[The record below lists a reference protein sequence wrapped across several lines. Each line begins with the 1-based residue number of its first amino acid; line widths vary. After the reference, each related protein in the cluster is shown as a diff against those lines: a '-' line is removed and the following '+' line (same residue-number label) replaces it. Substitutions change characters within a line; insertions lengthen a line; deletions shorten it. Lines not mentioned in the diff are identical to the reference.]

1 LRNDLA
7 LTRILR
13 GAGRGLAEKLI
24 AMTLVTSHF
33 RNLSNRRRLLPLI
46 LAVLGAS
53 PVLSERTATQGQGNA
68 RSPSPVV
75 RGQGSQ
81 SRPAATPQ
89 ASVNPQLER
98 LAKVADKVLDQIQ
111 IEENDLYLRI
121 NYFEKP
127 ERLDPSSFASK
138 DEIAQWQGVLQQLKE
153 KNDKVAGLYANVSK
167 DLDAA
172 FKGAGAS
179 EELAARFKQVILD
192 GFPWDQIQRKKEL
205 ISDFIDAH
213 GKLLTFY
220 EKNWGS
226 WVKGSDPAK
235 PEFTSASAASI
246 YKRLRDKIVSTSD
259 QIQKEYKAMSE

>member
-1 LRNDLA
+1 
-7 LTRILR
+7 
-13 GAGRGLAEKLI
+13 
-24 AMTLVTSHF
+24 MTLLTSHF
-33 RNLSNRRRLLPLI
+33 RDPSTRRRLLPLVI
-46 LAVLGAS
+46 TVFAAS
-53 PVLSERTATQGQGNA
+53 PLLSEQTTTDGQAGNA
-68 RSPSPVV
+68 ASPGKAV
-75 RGQGSQ
+75 RAQGAQ
-81 SRPAATPQ
+81 PGPTAAPR
-89 ASVNPQLER
+89 ASVDPQLER

-111 IEENDLYLRI
+111 TEENDLYLRL

-153 KNDKVAGLYANVSK
+153 KNDKVAELYANVSK
-167 DLDAA
+167 DLDTAL
-172 FKGAGAS
+172 KSAS
-179 EELAARFKQVILD
+179 ASQEVAARFKQFILD

-205 ISDFIDAH
+205 ISEFIEAH

-226 WVKGSDPAK
+226 WIKGSDPAK

>member
-1 LRNDLA
+1 
-7 LTRILR
+7 
-13 GAGRGLAEKLI
+13 
-24 AMTLVTSHF
+24 MTLLPSHF
-33 RNLSNRRRLLPLI
+33 RDPSIGRRLLPLVI
-46 LAVLGAS
+46 TVFAASSPLLSEQTTTDGQAGKAAS
-53 PVLSERTATQGQGNA
+53 PGRAVRAQGAQPGPTAA
-68 RSPSPVV
+68 PR
-75 RGQGSQ
+75 
-81 SRPAATPQ
+81 
-89 ASVNPQLER
+89 ASVDPQLER

-111 IEENDLYLRI
+111 TEENALYSRL

-153 KNDKVAGLYANVSK
+153 QNDKVAELYANVSK

-172 FKGAGAS
+172 LKSAS
-179 EELAARFKQVILD
+179 ASQEVAARFKQLILD
-192 GFPWDQIQRKKEL
+192 GFPWDQIQKKKEL
-205 ISDFIDAH
+205 ISDFIEAH

-226 WVKGSDPAK
+226 WIKGSDPAK

>member
-1 LRNDLA
+1 
-7 LTRILR
+7 
-13 GAGRGLAEKLI
+13 
-24 AMTLVTSHF
+24 MTLLPSHF
-33 RNLSNRRRLLPLI
+33 RDPSIRRRLLPLVI
-46 LAVLGAS
+46 TVFAAS
-53 PVLSERTATQGQGNA
+53 PVLSEQTTTDGQAGNA
-68 RSPSPVV
+68 TSP
-75 RGQGSQ
+75 G
-81 SRPAATPQ
+81 PAARVKGAQPAPTAAPR
-89 ASVNPQLER
+89 ASVDPQMER

-111 IEENDLYLRI
+111 TEENALYSRL

-153 KNDKVAGLYANVSK
+153 QNDKVAGLYANVSK
-167 DLDAA
+167 DLDTAL
-172 FKGAGAS
+172 KSAS
-179 EELAARFKQVILD
+179 ASQEVAARFKQFILD

-205 ISDFIDAH
+205 ISEFIEAH

-226 WVKGSDPAK
+226 WIKGSDPAK